1 MNSSRLQTL
10 RLVAGLS
17 LVLVAD
23 MAFAQSGGTGGWA
36 TAFGNLTTLAKIGMG
51 TVIAAFGFGGLAS
64 LGYGLNLLLK
74 KGGDRGDD
82 IEWKR
87 IAYTMIAGSL
97 MLALGWV
104 AVQTVLTLG
113 GSQGDIGNTG
123 AVTIR

>member
-17 LVLVAD
+17 LVLAAD
-23 MAFAQSGGTGGWA
+23 MAFAQSSTGGWA
-36 TAFGNLTTLAKIGMG
+36 TAFGNLTTLAKIGMV
-51 TVIAAFGFGGLAS
+51 TVIALFGFGGLAA
-64 LGYGLNLLLK
+64 LGYGMNLLLK

-87 IAYTMIAGSL
+87 IAYTVIAGSL

-104 AVQTVLTLG
+104 AGQTVMTMG